1 MSYVITVYQNGV
13 TPSQGFARTKAEA
26 VALFREI
33 IKDYTKVYTKGSGYI
48 KFGSMR
54 SGRVKFE
61 HPAFGVDTL
70 ITIQDNREA

>member
-13 TPSQGFARTKAEA
+13 TPIQEFTNTKAEA

-33 IKDYTKVYTKGSGYI
+33 VEDCAKVYTKGSGY
-48 KFGSMR
+48 KKVGTVR
-54 SGRVKFE
+54 SGRIKFE

-70 ITIQDNREA
+70 ITMQDN

>member
-1 MSYVITVYQNGV
+1 MSYVITIYQNGV
-13 TPSQGFARTKAEA
+13 TPSQEFTSTKAEA

-33 IKDYTKVYTKGSGYI
+33 IKDCAKVYTKGSGY
-48 KFGSMR
+48 KKVGTVR

-70 ITIQDNREA
+70 ITLQDN